1 MALHKECH
9 DTVTTK
15 QSKLVSKIAYFE
27 QCFELG
33 DVSSVLGDIDECL
46 TSKNADGIFPGP
58 IEEYMDGENLLP
70 RNKLFDRIDVT
81 LRAYNERIASHNEKK
96 QTNLAKEISKKLQKP
111 I

>member
-15 QSKLVSKIAYFE
+15 QSKLVSKIADFE
-27 QCFELG
+27 QCYEQG
-33 DVSSVLGDIDECL
+33 DVSSVLGDILERL
-46 TSKNADGIFPGP
+46 TSNNTEGIFPGP
-58 IEEYMDGENLLP
+58 IEQYMDGENLLP
-70 RNKLFDRIDVT
+70 RNKLFDRIDIT
-81 LRAYNERIASHNEKK
+81 LRAYNERITSHNEKK